1 MTTTDK
7 ATLRK
12 ALELAFDEF
21 MASLS
26 QFGDDEINQI
36 PFTGSWTPAQVA
48 EHIILATNG
57 VPDHKTA
64 ASDRA
69 FDAYLSRI
77 RPWWEDVQQ
86 KFQSPVALRP
96 DNKPQTKQELLA
108 ALRRCREQDLAILAE
123 KDLTM
128 ICLDMELPTIGFLT
142 RYEWLWFIE
151 MHLKR
156 HIFQLKTMAGQ
167 RIKSNG

>member
-1 MTTTDK
+1 MTTADK
-7 ATLRK
+7 ANLRK
-12 ALELAFDEF
+12 ALELAFGEF
-21 MASLS
+21 IASFS
-26 QFGDDEINQI
+26 VFSDDQINSI
-36 PFTGSWTPAQVA
+36 PFPGSWTPAQVA

-64 ASDRA
+64 PSDRP
-69 FDAYLSRI
+69 FDAYLPRI
-77 RPWWEDVQQ
+77 RPWWEDLRQ

-96 DNKPQTKQELLA
+96 DNNPRTKHEILT
-108 ALRRCREQDLAILAE
+108 ALHRCREKDLALLTE
-123 KDLTM
+123 QDLTM

-156 HIFQLKTMAGQ
+156 HIFQLKNIAKQ
-167 RIKSNG
+167 REKAIE